1 MTDYRCY
8 FVDDQEH
15 VRGVASH
22 VVCPDDSSASRIAKE
37 LLADECQH
45 VTLCR
50 YAAVEVWDHAR
61 QVSRLTRVESWAPTE
76 SAKRG
81 SR

>member
-8 FVDDQEH
+8 FMDDQDH

-22 VVCPDDSSASRIAKE
+22 VVCADDSSASRIAKE
-37 LLADECQH
+37 LLAEECQH

-50 YAAVEVWDHAR
+50 YAAVEVWDR
-61 QVSRLTRVESWAPTE
+61 TRKVSRLTRVGSWSPPE
-76 SAKRG
+76 SARV
-81 SR
+81 